1 MGGGGGSD
9 VDSPLLPAM
18 ATWFG
23 IGLGGGGGGG
33 GPAKHVS
40 KGDQINMCLLYI
52 NHFLHFFFPEVKCHL
67 SVWAPLLCSYKTM
80 IKCVPVCMCVCDV
93 CVRVLSACVW
103 GECMCVCVCV
113 CVCVPKFNSI

>member
-1 MGGGGGSD
+1 MWTHLS
-9 VDSPLLPAM
+9 SQPWLP
-18 ATWFG
+18 
-23 IGLGGGGGGG
+23 GLGLGWGG

-113 CVCVPKFNSI
+113 CVHVFPNSTPFKIVTPLKKKK